1 MNFQDFSKEVAQA
14 NKIAY
19 SSKAEHKMQRYQD
32 QFLKQFLDHIKT
44 YASYGLKT
52 IRVNLYV
59 LGKNML
65 FSSSSLKEDLQDNID
80 NRLVQYLVQYFY
92 DFLKDY
98 YFVYSTGAH
107 YYEFIDGIRFECT
120 EDKNVII
127 VNL

>member
-19 SSKAEHKMQRYQD
+19 SSEAERKMQRYQD

-80 NRLVQYLVQYFY
+80 NRLVQYFY

-98 YFVYSTGAH
+98 YFVDSTGAH
-107 YYEFIDGIRFECT
+107 YYEFVDGIRFERT
-120 EDKNVII
+120 EDKNVIV

>member
-1 MNFQDFSKEVAQA
+1 MNFQDFSKEVVEA

-19 SSKAEHKMQRYQD
+19 SSEAEHKMQRYQD

-80 NRLVQYLVQYFY
+80 NRLVQYFY

-98 YFVYSTGAH
+98 YFVDSNGAH
-107 YYEFIDGIRFECT
+107 YYEFVDGIRFERT
-120 EDKNVII
+120 EDKNVIV